1 MKIEKIVKPE
11 QKITSLTTMT
21 PVEKLPELIGP
32 GFMKL
37 AEYIRQEGA
46 EIISAPFVSY
56 KGIKEDGQIE
66 GGTVEMEIGF
76 PLDRI
81 IAETAEIRSYVL
93 PSYKA
98 MSTLFKGRY
107 DDLTN
112 PYMEMLALIKKENGT
127 FTGISYEYYLSDE
140 EIASDQHETLLEVTY
155 R

>member
-1 MKIEKIVKPE
+1 
-11 QKITSLTTMT
+11 
-21 PVEKLPELIGP
+21 
-32 GFMKL
+32 
-37 AEYIRQEGA
+37 
-46 EIISAPFVSY
+46 
-56 KGIKEDGQIE
+56 
-66 GGTVEMEIGF
+66 
-76 PLDRI
+76 
-81 IAETAEIRSYVL
+81 
-93 PSYKA
+93 